1 MWFLP
6 NVNKKPIPD
15 VIYQCQKK
23 HEEYVKLAD
32 KLIEQHPLFARMV
45 ADRFDKY
52 GWLPIKQQPITAKD
66 INYGNK
72 VIWTNFPVIDYTGI
86 LTMAGI

>member
-6 NVNKKPIPD
+6 NVTKKPIPD
-15 VIYQCQKK
+15 LVYKCQQR

-45 ADRFDKY
+45 ADRFNEFDKY
-52 GWLPIKQQPITAKD
+52 KWMPVNHEPITSKETSYV
-66 INYGNK
+66 NR
-72 VIWTNFPVIDYTGI
+72 VMWTNAPVVFPMGI
-86 LTMAGI
+86 